1 MEPEQKAVSVV
12 TSADESSLADASLPQ
27 SEASDERG
35 EEATTNV
42 NKEIDDKKEEKA
54 SNSSPLGEAAT
65 AAVETSAS
73 SASPASSSSST
84 TTTSLQSDGRPPPS
98 VPLSAT
104 ELSTQQMEAHHAS
117 QAAQVQAA
125 TSADLF
131 KIFQEACQQF
141 KITPWHKVVSQVR
154 ASSSLIDHIST
165 HTVQWI
171 MAKKVANW

>member
-12 TSADESSLADASLPQ
+12 TSADESSLADVSDAPQ
-27 SEASDERG
+27 SEASDE
-35 EEATTNV
+35 ATNV
-42 NKEIDDKKEEKA
+42 KEIDDKKEEKA
-54 SNSSPLGEAAT
+54 SNSSPLGEAAA
-65 AAVETSAS
+65 AAVETSA
-73 SASPASSSSST
+73 SSST
-84 TTTSLQSDGRPPPS
+84 TTTSLQSEKPS
-98 VPLSAT
+98 TVPLTVT

-154 ASSSLIDHIST
+154 VSFCGHIST
-165 HTVQWI
+165 HTIQ
-171 MAKKVANW
+171 